1 VIFIYVS
8 VGDLIMVRL
17 NKTRKAVPGIIL
29 KKFSVQK
36 PQIFEVL
43 VMGESWVVS
52 PKDIACIDD

>member
-29 KKFSVQK
+29 KQFSAQK
-36 PQIFEVL
+36 TQTFEVL

-52 PKDIACIDD
+52 PKDIVRIDD